1 MKDTIRQLIQQALT
15 QLVNEGVLPE
25 GLTPAI
31 QVENTRDKTHGDFA
45 SNIAMM
51 LAKPAGLKPR
61 DLAEKIIAAL
71 PADPQVTKAEI
82 AGPGFIN
89 FFQNTQALASRL
101 DAALADA
108 KIGVRKAGPA
118 QRVAIDLSA
127 PNLAKEMHVGHLRST
142 IIGDGVARVL
152 EFLGDDVIRQNHV
165 GDWGTQFGML
175 MAYLQENP
183 ITSNELSDLENFYRA
198 AKKRFDESEEFADRA
213 RGLVVKL
220 QAGDAECL
228 ELWGRFREISLSHC
242 QEIYELLNV
251 KLTMADVMGESAY
264 NDDLINVVNDLK
276 AKGLLVESNGAQC
289 VFLEEFKTADGD
301 PLPVIIVKADGGYL
315 YATTDLAAVRY
326 RSGVLK
332 ADRALYFVDQ
342 RQALHFQQVFEVAR
356 RAGFVTHPM
365 QMEHM
370 GFGTMN
376 GADGRPFKTRDGGTV
391 KLIDLLN
398 EAQDRAY
405 NLVKEKNPELAEA
418 DLRNIARVV
427 GIGAVKYA
435 DLSKHRTSDYSFNF
449 ELMLNF
455 EGNTAP
461 YLLYAYTRVAGVFRK
476 LGKDF
481 SEVEG
486 QINLE
491 APHEQELAA
500 KLAQFGEVL
509 NSVGEKGTPHILCTY
524 LYEVAGLFSSFYE
537 NCPILTAD
545 DEAQKQSRLRLAALA
560 GRTLKQGLELL
571 GLETLERIRYQ
582 APAKKPIPG
591 WLWMAIGLTVGAFV
605 VFLMKL
611 DPGKG
616 DDVKRV
622 KQEQQKATKMAEA
635 NKTPPSPTAPVKPK
649 YDFYTL
655 LPESEVIVPPDAVP
669 EKTLPTPQP
678 VPTTPVTPAEAAKID
693 TARAQAALA
702 GITPPPPPPVATTK
716 AAPVTKFFLQAGS
729 FPKQADADRV
739 RAQIILLG
747 QAVTVE
753 SGTVKD
759 ATWYRVLVGPFSNR
773 EQLTVAQKQLAG
785 AGFSNLL
792 LQQRQS
798 R

>member
-51 LAKPAGLKPR
+51 LAKPAGMKPR

-71 PADPQVTKAEI
+71 PADPQVSKAEI

-89 FFQNTQALASRL
+89 IFQNTQALASRL

-108 KIGVRKAGPA
+108 RIGVRKAGA
-118 QRVAIDLSA
+118 SQRVVIDLSA

-152 EFLGDDVIRQNHV
+152 EFLGDTVIRQNHV

-175 MAYLQENP
+175 M
-183 ITSNELSDLENFYRA
+183 
-198 AKKRFDESEEFADRA
+198 
-213 RGLVVKL
+213 
-220 QAGDAECL
+220 
-228 ELWGRFREISLSHC
+228 
-242 QEIYELLNV
+242 LNV

-289 VFLEEFKTADGD
+289 VFLEEFKTADGE

-365 QMEHM
+365 HMEHM

-398 EAQDRAY
+398 EAQERAY
-405 NLVKEKNPELAEA
+405 TLVKEKNPELADA

-449 ELMLNF
+449 DLMLNF

-481 SEVEG
+481 SEVQG

-571 GLETLERIRYQ
+571 GLETLER
-582 APAKKPIPG
+582 
-591 WLWMAIGLTVGAFV
+591 M
-605 VFLMKL
+605 
-611 DPGKG
+611 
-616 DDVKRV
+616 
-622 KQEQQKATKMAEA
+622 
-635 NKTPPSPTAPVKPK
+635 
-649 YDFYTL
+649 
-655 LPESEVIVPPDAVP
+655 
-669 EKTLPTPQP
+669 
-678 VPTTPVTPAEAAKID
+678 
-693 TARAQAALA
+693 
-702 GITPPPPPPVATTK
+702 
-716 AAPVTKFFLQAGS
+716 
-729 FPKQADADRV
+729 
-739 RAQIILLG
+739 
-747 QAVTVE
+747 
-753 SGTVKD
+753 
-759 ATWYRVLVGPFSNR
+759 
-773 EQLTVAQKQLAG
+773 
-785 AGFSNLL
+785 
-792 LQQRQS
+792 
-798 R
+798 

>member
-1 MKDTIRQLIQQALT
+1 MKDTIRQLIQQAIT

-25 GLTPAI
+25 GLSPAI
-31 QVENTRDKTHGDFA
+31 QVENSRDKKNGDFA

-51 LAKPAGLKPR
+51 LAKPAGMKPR

-71 PADPQVTKAEI
+71 PADENVTKTEI
-82 AGPGFIN
+82 AGPGFLN
-89 FFQNTQALASRL
+89 FFQNTQALAARL
-101 DAALADA
+101 DAALADQNV
-108 KIGVRKAGPA
+108 GVRKAGPV
-118 QRVAIDLSA
+118 QRTVVDLSA

-152 EFLGDDVIRQNHV
+152 EFLGDTVIRQNHV

-183 ITSNELSDLENFYRA
+183 ITSDELSDLENFYRA
-198 AKKRFDESEEFADRA
+198 AKQRFDESEEFADRA

-228 ELWGRFREISLSHC
+228 ALWSHFRDISLSHC
-242 QEIYELLNV
+242 QAIYEQLNV

-276 AKGLLVESNGAQC
+276 AAGLLVESNGAQC
-289 VFLEEFKTADGD
+289 VFLDEFKNADGD

-342 RQALHFQQVFEVAR
+342 RQALHFQQVFQVAR
-356 RAGFVTHPM
+356 LAGFVTHPM
-365 QMEHM
+365 DMEHM

-391 KLIDLLN
+391 KLVDLLT
-398 EAQDRAY
+398 EAKDRAY
-405 NLVKEKNPELAEA
+405 TLVKEKNPELAED
-418 DLRNIARVV
+418 DLRSIAKVV

-449 ELMLNF
+449 DLMLNF

-486 QINLE
+486 QIVLE
-491 APHEQELAA
+491 AAHEHELAA

-509 NSVGEKGTPHILCTY
+509 NNVCDKGTPHILCTY
-524 LYEVAGLFSSFYE
+524 LYDVAGLFSSFYE

-571 GLETLERIRYQ
+571 GLETLER
-582 APAKKPIPG
+582 
-591 WLWMAIGLTVGAFV
+591 M
-605 VFLMKL
+605 
-611 DPGKG
+611 
-616 DDVKRV
+616 
-622 KQEQQKATKMAEA
+622 
-635 NKTPPSPTAPVKPK
+635 
-649 YDFYTL
+649 
-655 LPESEVIVPPDAVP
+655 
-669 EKTLPTPQP
+669 
-678 VPTTPVTPAEAAKID
+678 
-693 TARAQAALA
+693 
-702 GITPPPPPPVATTK
+702 
-716 AAPVTKFFLQAGS
+716 
-729 FPKQADADRV
+729 
-739 RAQIILLG
+739 
-747 QAVTVE
+747 
-753 SGTVKD
+753 
-759 ATWYRVLVGPFSNR
+759 
-773 EQLTVAQKQLAG
+773 
-785 AGFSNLL
+785 
-792 LQQRQS
+792 
-798 R
+798 